1 MGLLVRVA
9 DGRARRVLFF
19 ARHLATPPAPH
30 NGAGSHG
37 GWGWPG
43 AARRCREEASVTAQ
57 RVAYQGEPG
66 AFSDE
71 ACRRFAGGY
80 EPLACPTFD
89 AVFAAVAEGRAARA
103 MVPVENA
110 IAGRV
115 DDVYRLLP
123 DMRMQAVAEHFLPIR
138 MQLMANPGADE
149 GDLRVVRSHPMALSQ
164 CKGMIRRRGL
174 VAEVAP
180 DTAGAARR
188 LSERPQAHVA
198 ILAPEAAAKAY
209 GLTIVERDVQDAERN
224 ATRFLTLAPEGDAAW
239 PDLVSGPVLTSL
251 VFRVR
256 NIPAALY
263 KALGGF
269 ATEGVNMIKLESYQ
283 EDASFMATRF
293 QAEVEGHPDDAPLR
307 RALDELGY
315 FSTDVTL
322 LGVFPMDPYRSRS
335 RRD

>member
-1 MGLLVRVA
+1 M
-9 DGRARRVLFF
+9 
-19 ARHLATPPAPH
+19 
-30 NGAGSHG
+30 SQ
-37 GWGWPG
+37 
-43 AARRCREEASVTAQ
+43 Q

-66 AFSDE
+66 AFSDA
-71 ACRRFAGGY
+71 ACRAYAPDFS
-80 EPLACPTFD
+80 PLPCPTFD
-89 AVFAAVAEGRAARA
+89 AVFAAVATGDADRA

-123 DMRMQAVAEHFLPIR
+123 DARMQAVAEHFLPIK
-138 MQLMANPGADE
+138 MQLMANPGTVEAD
-149 GDLRVVRSHPMALSQ
+149 LKVVRSHPMALSQ
-164 CKGMIRRRGL
+164 CKSMIRRRGL
-174 VAEVAP
+174 TAEVAP

-188 LSERPQAHVA
+188 LSDRPLAHVA
-198 ILAPEAAAKAY
+198 VVAPEAAADAY
-209 GLTIVERDVQDAERN
+209 GLEILERDVQDVERN
-224 ATRFLTLAPEGDAAW
+224 ATRFLTLAPEGSVEW
-239 PDLVSGPVLTSL
+239 PDLLSGPILTSL

-263 KALGGF
+263 KAMGGF
-269 ATEGVNMIKLESYQ
+269 ATEGVNMLKLESYQ

-307 RALDELGY
+307 RALEELGY

-322 LGVFPMDPYRSRS
+322 LGVFPMDPYRAQV

>member
-1 MGLLVRVA
+1 M
-9 DGRARRVLFF
+9 
-19 ARHLATPPAPH
+19 P
-30 NGAGSHG
+30 
-37 GWGWPG
+37 
-43 AARRCREEASVTAQ
+43 Q

-66 AFSDE
+66 AFSDQ
-71 ACRRFAGGY
+71 ACRAYASGH

-89 AVFAAVAEGRAARA
+89 AVFAAVARGEAERA

-123 DMRMQAVAEHFLPIR
+123 DARLQAVAEHFLPIR
-138 MQLMANPGADE
+138 MQLMVVPGTPEDAVE
-149 GDLRVVRSHPMALSQ
+149 VVRSHPMALSQ
-164 CKGMIRRRGL
+164 CKGMIARRGL
-174 VAEVAP
+174 TAEVAP

-188 LSERPQAHVA
+188 LAEAPQPRVA
-198 ILAPEAAAKAY
+198 VVAPEAAAEAY
-209 GLTIVERDVQDAERN
+209 GLEIIERDVQDVERN
-224 ATRFLTLAPEGDAAW
+224 ATRFLTLAPEGAVPW

-263 KALGGF
+263 KAMGGF

-293 QAEVEGHPDDAPLR
+293 QAEVEGHPDDPSLR
-307 RALDELGY
+307 RALEELGY
-315 FSTDVTL
+315 FSSDVTL
-322 LGVFPMDPYRSRS
+322 LGVFPADPYRSRFRDGA
-335 RRD
+335 RR